1 MDKHINAAVSPVS
14 VAIVILSWNG
24 AKVVGPCIKS
34 IICQLDIGD
43 ELILVCNGSTDGSE
57 RELLRVQ
64 QQNPTSVRLVQNA
77 TNIGFSAGM
86 NVGFRCARAGLVVLA
101 NDDIVFAPDFVSAL
115 KNAASRYVGVAMFSP
130 AIYEYGTG
138 FSREKIGQSGVSG
151 FGLFYR
157 ARFIPTGGVPR
168 RSVLAYGCCII
179 GRVSDFQAICI
190 GDQLFEEAFHTG
202 YEDLDLCFRLYNKKK
217 QLLHVP
223 QLRVEHVGSASS
235 GEGTERIFNKPGLF
249 QRQLYRNRW
258 LWVLLNEKLANLVL
272 RAPFFLGVEL
282 LVLGYLVVFH
292 RRCVPHYIKGVAD
305 SFGALKRI
313 SRRRRSAVADAT

>member
-1 MDKHINAAVSPVS
+1 MDEHINSAVSPVS

-24 AKVVGPCIKS
+24 AEVIGPCIES
-34 IICQLDIGD
+34 IIGQLADGD
-43 ELILVCNGSTDGSE
+43 EVILVDNGSTDGSE
-57 RELLRVQ
+57 RELLRVH
-64 QQNPTSVRLVQNA
+64 QQNPTSVQLVQIA
-77 TNIGFSAGM
+77 PNIGFSAGM
-86 NVGFRCARAGLVVLA
+86 NAGFRRVRARLVVFA
-101 NDDIVFAPDFVSAL
+101 NNDIVFAPDFMSAL
-115 KNAASRYVGVAMFSP
+115 KRVASRYVGVAMFSP

-157 ARFIPTGGVPR
+157 ARFIPTGGMPR

-179 GRVSDFQAICI
+179 GRLSDFRAICI
-190 GDQLFEEAFHTG
+190 GDHLFEEAYHTG

-223 QLRVEHVGSASS
+223 ELRVEHVGSASS
-235 GEGTERIFNKPGLF
+235 GKKTQRIFDKPELF

-258 LWVLLNEKLANLVL
+258 LWILLNEKLINLVL
-272 RAPFFLGVEL
+272 RAPFFLGFEL
-282 LVLGYLVVFH
+282 LVLGYLLVFH
-292 RRCVPHYIKGVAD
+292 RRCVPLYIKGVAD
-305 SFGALKRI
+305 SFGALRRI